1 MSNLISNGYHLTE
14 SYLGFFKLETVR
26 ESGEIT
32 SSTGWF
38 PNLITNTGKDLLGN
52 QSTQVATYA
61 RVGTGTATPA
71 VTDTLLQAQGAF
83 GNSIQSTSNVAR
95 ATPPYYWSRFTTI
108 RIPAGSATGT
118 WTEVGVAPTSTGNVW
133 SRALILDG
141 LGNPTSI
148 SVAAD
153 EALDVSYEL
162 RLFVNNSDQT
172 GSIVIS
178 GVTYS
183 TTLRPADITTRI
195 QNGADVVGGPVTS
208 SSIVWA
214 MSGPLG
220 AITGA
225 PSGTAGLSPASKTL
239 QTYSN
244 GSYTRDIVFTWGL
257 TEGNASGGVGA
268 LYIYNAVGV
277 WQIGFSPSIPKD
289 ATKILTL
296 TFRYSWDR
304 NSSPDVIANLS
315 GSLVTGQRGT
325 LIPGKDKALTGGTS
339 TSAPGTLTPVIS

>member
-1 MSNLISNGYHLTE
+1 MTVYCLDEY
-14 SYLGFFKLETVR
+14 YQGFFKLDAVKA
-26 ESGEIT
+26 SGKIT

-38 PNLITNTGKDLLGN
+38 PNLITNTGLDLLGN
-52 QSTQVATYA
+52 QSTQVVTYA

-71 VTDTLLQAQGAF
+71 VTDTLLQSQGAF

-95 ATPPYYWSRFTTI
+95 PTPPYYWSRFTTI
-108 RIPAGSATGT
+108 RIPIGSATGT

-172 GSIVIS
+172 GSVVIS

-183 TTLRPADITTRI
+183 TTLRPSQITSII
-195 QNGADVVGGPVTS
+195 QNGPDAVGVPVTAA
-208 SSIVWA
+208 SILWA
-214 MSGPLG
+214 MSGPIG
-220 AITGA
+220 AITGV
-225 PSGTAGLSPASKTL
+225 PSGQADLSFGSKAL

-244 GSYTRDIVFTWGL
+244 GTYFRDVIFTWGL
-257 TEGNASGGVGA
+257 TDGNAVGGVGA
-268 LYIYNAVGV
+268 IYIYNSTGI
-277 WQIGFSPSIPKD
+277 WQMGFSPSIPKD
-289 ATKILTL
+289 GTKILTL
-296 TFRYSWDR
+296 TFRYSWGR

-315 GSLVTGQRGT
+315 TNLISAQCGT
-325 LIPGKDKALTGGTS
+325 LLPEKTKGLTGSAS
-339 TSAPGTLTPVIS
+339 TSGTGTLTPVLS